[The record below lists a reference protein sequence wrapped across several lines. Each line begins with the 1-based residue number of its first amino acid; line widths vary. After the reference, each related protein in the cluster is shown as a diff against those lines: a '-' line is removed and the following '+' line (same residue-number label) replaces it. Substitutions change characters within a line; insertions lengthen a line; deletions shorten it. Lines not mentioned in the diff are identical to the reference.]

1 MSEQIDP
8 ARLAE
13 RIQNIAARRV
23 KAESARMA
31 AQERATSKAP
41 TNYIV
46 MPRMPSHKEREQ

>member
-1 MSEQIDP
+1 MSERIDP

-31 AQERATSKAP
+31 AQERAASKAA
-41 TNYIV
+41 TSFIIV
-46 MPRMPSHKEREQ
+46 PKMNSHEERL